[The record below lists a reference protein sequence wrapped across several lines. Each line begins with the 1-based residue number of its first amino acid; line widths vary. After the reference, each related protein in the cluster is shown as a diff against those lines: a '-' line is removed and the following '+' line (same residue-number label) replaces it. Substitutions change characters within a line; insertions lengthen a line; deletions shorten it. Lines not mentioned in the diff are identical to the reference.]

1 MNLTPTEMDRL
12 TIFTAAEMARRN
24 KAHGVRL
31 SYPEAVAYLTD
42 EAMFAARRDM
52 AYEDIREM
60 CSKLLTTADVEP
72 GVAEMLKLIYLECH
86 FAEGTKAM
94 ALFEPIGPAEGE
106 PEDYVIPGE
115 MITPDEDIEFF
126 ADREAV
132 EVEVT
137 NTGDRDIQV
146 RSHAHFF
153 EVNRALDFERAKAWG
168 MKLDRP
174 SGMGVRF
181 EPGMTKTVRLVAM
194 AGDRIGMGEAGLVNG
209 PFDAEGAKEAALEKG
224 AKAGYLGCNL

>member
-1 MNLTPTEMDRL
+1 MNLTPTELDRL

-31 SYPEAVAYLTD
+31 SYPEAVAFLTD
-42 EAMFAARRDM
+42 ECMFAARRDM
-52 AYEDIREM
+52 DYEDIRDM
-60 CSKLLTTADVEP
+60 AGRLLTTADVEP
-72 GVAEMLKLIYLECH
+72 GVAEMVKMIYFECP

-106 PEDYVIPGE
+106 PQAELVPGE
-115 MITPDEDIEFF
+115 IVTPDEIIELF
-126 ADREAV
+126 ADRDAV

-146 RSHAHFF
+146 RSHSHFF
-153 EVNRALDFERAKAWG
+153 EANRALHFDRAAAWG

-174 SGMGVRF
+174 AGLGARF
-181 EPGMTKTVRLVAM
+181 EPGLTRTVRLVAF
-194 AGDRIGMGEAGLVNG
+194 GGNRQVMGEAGLVQG
-209 PFDAEGAKEAALEKG
+209 PLDQDGAREAAL
-224 AKAGYLGCNL
+224 ARAAAAGYLGA